1 MIRELIS
8 PKGFPYINNEF
19 REPFTVKKIEDRR
32 KRGLRTHYGILIQ
45 ILEG

>member
-19 REPFTVKKIEDRR
+19 FYLKALKKIEDRK
-32 KRGLRTHYGILIQ
+32 KRVSELI
-45 ILEG
+45 IDF